1 MIGNDKQEFTLIVRG
16 SIYAFMKEKYPDYEI
31 DESTQKEDIK
41 KITALLSKIEKYVH
55 IPDKKLVVKE
65 NYLKLREYMTNS
77 DFRESKLLES
87 MKKKTQGLSVEE
99 REYILNSII
108 YVMRDDLKISDT
120 EKEIIVQISKF
131 LEIDSDADT
140 LLKNYK
146 KTKFKRPVRK
156 RVKGL
161 FILLAFLLIA
171 GGAFLYVKNANET
184 RLFNEEKIVFDEV
197 YFNRFVVYKN
207 KFNTSMDHFKKQA
220 VFYLSGSAEIGINPK
235 NLQYDLISKAV
246 TYTMPKDKKF
256 LVDMKFT
263 SEEMIDEIEPTP
275 ISKEEAQAM
284 GAVIGVAGAFVGAKV
299 GSSFGSLAPFPF
311 GGTMGAIVGGVT
323 GGAAV
328 YSVTSKKLE
337 GASLKKKISQKE
349 KDIVVDEAEKLLKIV
364 LSEDENLD
372 KMYEKDFE
380 NYIKSK
386 YASFGYE
393 VKTVNYARGQ

>member
-1 MIGNDKQEFTLIVRG
+1 MNDNDVKEFSLIVRG

-31 DESTQKEDIK
+31 DEGNQKEDIK
-41 KITALLSKIEKYVH
+41 KITGLLSKVEKYVH
-55 IPDKKLVVKE
+55 IPDKKIIVEE

-77 DFRESKLLES
+77 DFREAKLLES
-87 MKKKTQGLSVEE
+87 MKEKTQGLSVEE
-99 REYILNSII
+99 KEYILNSII
-108 YVMRDDLKISDT
+108 YVMRDDLNISDT

-131 LEIDSDADT
+131 LDIDSDADT

-146 KTKFKRPVRK
+146 KTKFKRPMRK
-156 RVKGL
+156 IVKGL
-161 FILLAFLLIA
+161 FVLMSLLLIA
-171 GGAFLYVKNANET
+171 GGVFLYVKNVNEAQ
-184 RLFNEEKIVFDEV
+184 LFNEEKVVFDEV

-207 KFNTSMDHFKKQA
+207 KVNISSNHFKKQA

-235 NLQYDLISKAV
+235 NLQYDFVSKTV

-256 LVDMKFT
+256 LVDMKFN

-275 ISKEEAQAM
+275 INKEEAQAM

-299 GSSFGSLAPFPF
+299 GSSLGSLAPFPF
-311 GGTMGAIVGGVT
+311 AGTIGAVIGGVAS
-323 GGAAV
+323 GAAV

-349 KDIVVDEAEKLLKIV
+349 IDIVIDEAEKLLKVV
-364 LSEDENLD
+364 LSKDENLD
-372 KMYEKDFE
+372 KTYKKDFE
-380 NYIKSK
+380 NYIKTK

-393 VKTVNYARGQ
+393 VKTVSYVREK